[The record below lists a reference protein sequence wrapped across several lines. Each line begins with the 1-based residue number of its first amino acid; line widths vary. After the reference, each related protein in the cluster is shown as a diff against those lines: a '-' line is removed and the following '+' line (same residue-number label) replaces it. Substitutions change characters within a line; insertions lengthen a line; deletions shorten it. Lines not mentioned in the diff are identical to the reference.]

1 MTLEDRMLS
10 TPPKWVNP
18 CGLAAETFDGDLDVV
33 QLQDDQLLQQ
43 VVVQAKTALSHA
55 KLFRDNYVSNRMYYI
70 SHCRPLEKFSPLT
83 QSNSVQYWLKQEIKL
98 INNYYLAWLVIIGG
112 FDNYR

>member
-55 KLFRDNYVSNRMYYI
+55 KLFRDSYVSNRIIFRTI
-70 SHCRPLEKFSPLT
+70 SHCRPRKS
-83 QSNSVQYWLKQEIKL
+83 
-98 INNYYLAWLVIIGG
+98 
-112 FDNYR
+112 FDHSRRSTSAHHW